1 MICTEE
7 VHKLELDIHTLLDL
21 DILFYDGMV
30 PDSIKCPQDMNTAQ
44 NLLMQFFDAKM
55 QIICSLKRQTSALED
70 SWNNV
75 DEFWVTSSI
84 RA

>member
-30 PDSIKCPQDMNTAQ
+30 PDSIKCPQNMNTAQ
-44 NLLMQFFDAKM
+44 ILLMQFFDAKM
-55 QIICSLKRQTSALED
+55 QIICSLKGQISFLENAWRNGD
-70 SWNNV
+70 L
-75 DEFWVTSSI
+75 FWTT
-84 RA
+84 